1 MTEMEAGRTPEEDLL
16 EWVQK
21 DNRRFLRAIIRV
33 GNLDRSIEYKAILS
47 LMNIYTYI
55 SNILC

>member
-1 MTEMEAGRTPEEDLL
+1 MEAGRTPEEDLL

>member
-1 MTEMEAGRTPEEDLL
+1 MEAQTTPEEELL

-33 GNLDRSIEYKAILS
+33 GNLDRTIE
-47 LMNIYTYI
+47 
-55 SNILC
+55 